1 MKQILSF
8 LLILI
13 STLSTVNLS
22 SQSNNIQNY
31 IGKLK
36 KDTLFTDAVV
46 GIMVMD
52 SKGKTVA
59 SWNPDMPLL
68 TASTMKT
75 ITTGVALNLLGDNFR
90 FSTKIGYS
98 GSVRNGV
105 LYGDLYIVG
114 GGDPTLGSSD
124 TLAIA
129 VENLFLQWKDAIS
142 TAGIRRINGHIV
154 VDDRFFD
161 AEIVPES
168 WSWSNLGPAYGSGV
182 CGLSFYENL
191 QKFKFITGINPGDK
205 VALMDVY
212 PGVPGMEYRNE
223 LLTGEAK
230 SGNRSSYYISDLAK
244 ISQIKGTLPAGSDS
258 ISVTYSNKFPHL
270 SCGWEFRK
278 YLMKNGI
285 ISDSQIKN
293 AREFN
298 SLQSPQLTIIAET
311 LSPPLSSIVNVTNR
325 ISNNF
330 YAETLLKMIGKRA
343 TGVGSYDSARV
354 ALIRELDGMGVR
366 RKGFTQADGS
376 GLSRQNYVSARF
388 FCNFF
393 SKMRESS
400 SFNTFFNS
408 LPQPGGHG
416 TLKSVL
422 ANEQYESKTKL
433 RAKSG
438 SLANVRCYA
447 GYVKRD
453 NGELIYFAIL
463 TNNFSARTA
472 QMQVGIEGFMRELIN
487 Y

>member
-1 MKQILSF
+1 MKQIASF

-13 STLSTVNLS
+13 SSLSPLSLS

-59 SWNPDMPLL
+59 SWNPGMPLL

-75 ITTGVALNLLGDNFR
+75 ITTGVALNLLGDDFR

-124 TLAIA
+124 TLAIP
-129 VENLFLQWKDAIS
+129 VENLFMEWKDAIAA
-142 TAGIRRINGHIV
+142 TGIRRINGHIV
-154 VDDRFFD
+154 ADDRFFES
-161 AEIVPES
+161 EIVPES

-182 CGLSFYENL
+182 SGLSFYENL
-191 QKFKFITGINPGDK
+191 QKFKFIPGINPGDK
-205 VALMDVY
+205 VTLMDVY
-212 PGVPGMEYRNE
+212 PTIPGMEYRND
-223 LLTGEAK
+223 LKTGEIK
-230 SGNRSSYYISDLAK
+230 SGNRSSYYVSDLAK
-244 ISQIKGTLPAGSDS
+244 ISQIKGTVAAGSDS
-258 ISVTYSNKFPHL
+258 VSMTYSNKFPHM
-270 SCGWEFRK
+270 SCAWEFRQ
-278 YLMKNGI
+278 YLLKSGI
-285 ISDSQIKN
+285 ISDSQVKD
-293 AREFN
+293 AREFS
-298 SLQSPQLTIIAET
+298 SLQPEQLTIITET
-311 LSPPLSSIVNVTNR
+311 LSPPLSSIINVTNR

-354 ALIRELDGMGVR
+354 ALIRELDGMGIR
-366 RKGFTQADGS
+366 KKGFTQSDGS

-400 SFNTFFNS
+400 SFTTFFNS
-408 LPQPGGHG
+408 LPQPGGPG

-422 ANEQYESKTKL
+422 PNEQIERKTKL
-433 RAKSG
+433 YAKSG

-463 TNNFSARTA
+463 TNNFAARTA
-472 QMQVGIEGFMRELIN
+472 QMQVGIEGFMKELIN

>member
-1 MKQILSF
+1 MKQILRF

-13 STLSTVNLS
+13 TFLSPFSLS

-52 SKGKTVA
+52 SRGKSVA

-75 ITTGVALNLLGDNFR
+75 ITTGVALNLLGADFR

-98 GSVRNGV
+98 GEIRNGV

-124 TLAIA
+124 TLAIP
-129 VENLFLQWKDAIS
+129 VENLFLQWRDAIAA
-142 TAGIRRINGHIV
+142 AGIRRINGHIV
-154 VDDRFFD
+154 ADDRFFEP
-161 AEIVPES
+161 EIVPES

-182 CGLSFYENL
+182 SGLSFYENL
-191 QKFKFITGINPGDK
+191 QKFKFIPGINPGDR
-205 VALMDVY
+205 VSLMGVY
-212 PGVPGMEYRNE
+212 PEIPGMEYRNE
-223 LLTGEAK
+223 LTTGDVK

-244 ISQIKGTLPAGSDS
+244 ISQIKGTLAAGSDS
-258 ISVTYSNKFPHL
+258 ISITFSNKFPHL
-270 SCGWEFRK
+270 SCAWEFRQ
-278 YLMKNGI
+278 YLLKSGI
-285 ISDSQIKN
+285 ISDSKIKD

-298 SLQSPQLTIIAET
+298 SLQPYQLTIVAET
-311 LSPPLSSIVNVTNR
+311 LSPALSSIVNVTNR

-354 ALIRELDGMGVR
+354 ALRRELDGMGIKKR
-366 RKGFTQADGS
+366 GFTQSDGS

-388 FCNFF
+388 FCNYF

-400 SFNTFFNS
+400 SFTTFFNS
-408 LPQPGGHG
+408 LPQPGGPG

-422 ANEQYESKTKL
+422 ANEQNEKKT
-433 RAKSG
+433 RIHAKSG
-438 SLANVRCYA
+438 SLGNVRCYA
-447 GYVKRD
+447 GYVERD

-463 TNNFSARTA
+463 ANNFSARTA
-472 QMQVGIEGFMRELIN
+472 QMQIGIEGFMRELIN

>member
-1 MKQILSF
+1 MKQILRF

-13 STLSTVNLS
+13 TFLSPLSLS

-52 SKGKTVA
+52 SRGKSVA

-75 ITTGVALNLLGDNFR
+75 ITTGVALNLLGADFR

-98 GSVRNGV
+98 GEIRNGV

-124 TLAIA
+124 TLAIP
-129 VENLFLQWKDAIS
+129 VENLFLQWRDAIAA
-142 TAGIRRINGHIV
+142 AGIRRINGHIV
-154 VDDRFFD
+154 ADDRFFEP
-161 AEIVPES
+161 EIVPES

-182 CGLSFYENL
+182 SGLSFYENL
-191 QKFKFITGINPGDK
+191 QKFKFIPGINPGDR
-205 VALMDVY
+205 VSLMGVY
-212 PGVPGMEYRNE
+212 PEIPGMEYRNE
-223 LLTGEAK
+223 LTTGDVK

-244 ISQIKGTLPAGSDS
+244 ISQIKGTLAAGSDS
-258 ISVTYSNKFPHL
+258 ISITFSNKFPHL
-270 SCGWEFRK
+270 SCAWEFRQ
-278 YLMKNGI
+278 YLLKSGI
-285 ISDSQIKN
+285 ISDSKIKD

-298 SLQSPQLTIIAET
+298 SLQPYQLTIVAET
-311 LSPPLSSIVNVTNR
+311 LSPALSSIVNVTNR

-354 ALIRELDGMGVR
+354 ALRRELDGMGIKKR
-366 RKGFTQADGS
+366 GFTQSDGS

-388 FCNFF
+388 FCNYF

-400 SFNTFFNS
+400 SFTTFFNS
-408 LPQPGGHG
+408 LPQPGGPG

-422 ANEQYESKTKL
+422 ANEQNEKKT
-433 RAKSG
+433 RIHAKSG
-438 SLANVRCYA
+438 SLGNVRCYA
-447 GYVKRD
+447 GYVERD

-463 TNNFSARTA
+463 ANNFSARTA
-472 QMQVGIEGFMRELIN
+472 QMQIGIEGFMRELIN

>member
-1 MKQILSF
+1 MKQIVSF

-13 STLSTVNLS
+13 STLSSLSLS
-22 SQSNNIQNY
+22 SQSNNIQKY
-31 IGKLK
+31 IGKLQ
-36 KDTLFTDAVV
+36 KDTLFTDAVA

-75 ITTGVALNLLGDNFR
+75 ITTGVALNLLGDDFR
-90 FSTKIGYS
+90 FTTKIGHT
-98 GSVRNGV
+98 GFIRNGV
-105 LYGDLYIVG
+105 LYGDLYIIG

-124 TLAIA
+124 TLAIP
-129 VENLFLQWKDAIS
+129 VEKLFSQWKEAITS
-142 TAGIRRINGHIV
+142 IGIRRINGHIV
-154 VDDRFFD
+154 ADDRFFD
-161 AEIVPES
+161 PEIVPES

-182 CGLSFYENL
+182 SGLSFYENL
-191 QKFKFITGINPGDK
+191 QKFKFIPGINPGDR
-205 VALMDVY
+205 VTLMDVY
-212 PGVPGMEYRNE
+212 PSIPGMEYRNE
-223 LLTGEAK
+223 LTTGEVK

-244 ISQIKGTLPAGSDS
+244 ISQIKGSVAAGADS
-258 ISVTYSNKFPHL
+258 LSVTYSNKFPHL
-270 SCGWEFRK
+270 SCGWEFRQ

-285 ISDSQIKN
+285 ISDPQIKD
-293 AREFN
+293 AKEFN
-298 SLQSPQLTIIAET
+298 SLQQEQLTIITET
-311 LSPPLSSIVNVTNR
+311 LSPPLASIVNVTNR

-354 ALIRELDGMGVR
+354 ALVRELDKMGVS
-366 RKGFTQADGS
+366 RKGFTQSDGS

-388 FCNFF
+388 FCNYF

-400 SFNTFFNS
+400 EFSSFFNS
-408 LPQPGGHG
+408 LPLPGGPG

-422 ANEQYESKTKL
+422 ANEKIESKTRL
-433 RAKSG
+433 HAKSG

-447 GYVKRD
+447 GYVERV
-453 NGELIYFAIL
+453 NGEMIYFAIL